1 VEGKQKYNRGG
12 LIPMRKIKFYYSPG
26 YEDTEETEIVEYE
39 AGITDEEIEN
49 DFLNWVWE
57 KIDASWSDVGD
68 ENK

>member
-1 VEGKQKYNRGG
+1 
-12 LIPMRKIKFYYSPG
+12 MRKIKFYYSPG